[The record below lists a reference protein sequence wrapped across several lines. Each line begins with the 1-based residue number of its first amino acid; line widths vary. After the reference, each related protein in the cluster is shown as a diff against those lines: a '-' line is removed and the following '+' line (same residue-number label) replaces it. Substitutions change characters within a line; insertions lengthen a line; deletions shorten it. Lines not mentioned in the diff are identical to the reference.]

1 MISVAP
7 IALARMDSILKW
19 QKSWQTWPA
28 HRPGG
33 LRSIHT
39 RTHGASM
46 PHFVV
51 DCSQGLLQIHSEE
64 SIITRLHRV
73 ASASGL
79 FDESDIKVRM
89 RPFDIYAV
97 GGEREDFIHTF
108 AWIMQGRSIE
118 QRAALSKAI
127 VSELAGMFPLLPR
140 IAVNIAE
147 FEKATYFNRTMM

>member
-1 MISVAP
+1 
-7 IALARMDSILKW
+7 
-19 QKSWQTWPA
+19 
-28 HRPGG
+28 
-33 LRSIHT
+33 
-39 RTHGASM
+39 M

-51 DCSQGLLQIHSEE
+51 DCSQGILQIHDEE

-73 ASASGL
+73 ANSSGL
-79 FDESDIKVRM
+79 FEESDIKVRVN
-89 RPFDIYAV
+89 PYETYAV

-127 VSELAGMFPLLPR
+127 VSELAAMFPSLPR

-147 FEKATYFNRTMM
+147 FERATYFNRAML